1 MNTRVARLQQWLGED
16 RPQSV
21 GEEAANSI
29 SHGVGFLLAV
39 AALPMLLGTCVDQGG
54 RPLDLLA
61 ATVFAA
67 TMMLLYL
74 VSAVYHAL
82 PSGHLK
88 ALFNR
93 IDHAAI
99 YLFIAG
105 SYTPFALGGMRE
117 DNGWL
122 LCGLVWL
129 LAMMGAGAKLLNK
142 LSHPLLS
149 TGLYI
154 AMGWVTVFAAGPLL
168 DRISATCLHAG
179 GHRVPARLTAALR
192 ALRLALAGDGRQR
205 LPLLRGLVVREVTGP
220 SAPLDDYRRQLQHAA
235 QLLDRALCLC
245 TAAIGPGLQAVLAL
259 VVEDRQQRPQRL
271 QFALHL
277 LLQLHRG

>member
-1 MNTRVARLQQWLGED
+1 MRLQQWLGED

-21 GEEAANSI
+21 GEEIANSI

-39 AALPMLLGTCVDQGG
+39 AALPVLLSTCVDQGG
-54 RPLDLLA
+54 KPLDLLA

-82 PSGHLK
+82 PRGHVK

-93 IDHAAI
+93 FDHAAI

-105 SYTPFALGGMRE
+105 SYTPFALGAMRE

-122 LCGLVWL
+122 LCGVVWM

-154 AMGWVTVFAAGPLL
+154 AMGWLAVFAAGPLL
-168 DRISATCLHAG
+168 DRISATGLLLLLAG
-179 GHRVPARLTAALR
+179 GASYSLGAIVFMLDSRVRYAHFAWHLLVMGGSTCHFFAALW
-192 ALRLALAGDGRQR
+192 
-205 LPLLRGLVVREVTGP
+205 
-220 SAPLDDYRRQLQHAA
+220 
-235 QLLDRALCLC
+235 
-245 TAAIGPGLQAVLAL
+245 
-259 VVEDRQQRPQRL
+259 
-271 QFALHL
+271 FA
-277 LLQLHRG
+277 R